1 MDVFGKLSTYDFGE
15 VHFKLD
21 KASQLRAIVAI
32 HDSRL
37 GPALGGCRFIEYD
50 TDEAAYIDALRLARG
65 MTYKAALAGLAH
77 GGGKSV
83 LIRPKQRSDR
93 VALFRAFGR
102 FIENLRGH
110 YITAEDSGTGLEDME
125 IIRTQTKHETG
136 IDPSHGGSG
145 DPSPFTALG
154 VRRGIEAAVKFKL
167 GKDDLKGVHVAVQ
180 GVGHGGYYLCKE
192 LPAAGAKLT
201 VADVDNLKSERA
213 QREFG
218 ASVVQL
224 GAVAKVHCDVF
235 APCALGAGLNDD
247 TIPHLHAR
255 SVAGAANNQLAEPRH
270 GDDLH
275 ARGILYAPD
284 YAINAGGLVN
294 VAQEVKGY
302 DANAARE
309 RTLKIF
315 DTMWEI
321 FERSKKLNAPTYK
334 VADILVEEKLHAAP
348 KRRALNSPLIPP
360 RRHARMDAGGGSG
373 RGAQHAVVLG
383 EPAADVGLRSRDA
396 AIPDRQRRRGRT
408 VRVVAR
414 GDAPDDALRCAPAGR
429 ARRVRGVVRG
439 GEARNDVRPRRP
451 ALA

>member
-1 MDVFGKLSTYDFGE
+1 MHDVFGKLSKYDFGE

-21 KASQLRAIVAI
+21 KSTHLQAIVAI

-50 TDEAAYIDALRLARG
+50 TDEAAVIDALRLARG

-83 LIRPKQRSDR
+83 IIRPKRHFDR
-93 VALFRAFGR
+93 VALFRAFGC
-102 FIENLRGH
+102 FIEDLRGH

-125 IIRTQTKHETG
+125 IVRTQTKWVTG

-154 VRRGIEAAVKFKL
+154 VRRGIEACVKFKL
-167 GKDDLKGVHVAVQ
+167 GKDSLKDVHVAVQ
-180 GVGHGGYYLCKE
+180 GVGHVGYHLCKE
-192 LPAAGAKLT
+192 LHGAGAKLT
-201 VADVDNLKSERA
+201 VADVDKLKSERA

-218 ASVVQL
+218 ASVTTIDTVA
-224 GAVAKVHCDVF
+224 AVDCDVF

-247 TIPHLHAR
+247 TIPHLRAKV
-255 SVAGAANNQLAEPRH
+255 VAGAANNQLAEPRH

-302 DANAARE
+302 DAKAARDK
-309 RTLKIF
+309 TL
-315 DTMWEI
+315 EI
-321 FERSKKLNAPTYK
+321 YSTIWDICERSKKLQAPTYK
-334 VADILVEEKLHAAP
+334 VADIMVEEKLAAVNR
-348 KRRALNSPLIPP
+348 K
-360 RRHARMDAGGGSG
+360 H
-373 RGAQHAVVLG
+373 
-383 EPAADVGLRSRDA
+383 
-396 AIPDRQRRRGRT
+396 
-408 VRVVAR
+408 
-414 GDAPDDALRCAPAGR
+414 
-429 ARRVRGVVRG
+429 
-439 GEARNDVRPRRP
+439 
-451 ALA
+451 